1 MWILILKVL
10 NGVLMVYMLLLSI
23 RIILTWFHGLT
34 YSKAFKYLA
43 MVTEPYLAL
52 FYKLRF
58 LRKGIFDF
66 TPIAAILV
74 LVVVLDVINGLIFYG
89 KITLGFVLASILTAL
104 WSGVSFIL
112 LLFFV
117 IGAVRVLIIVTR
129 RGGDSP
135 FLKVFDI
142 MIQPIV
148 AFVMRVVRLGR
159 KATYTQYLLLTVG
172 FLFVFWLLGRIFIN
186 QLVGVLRSLPI

>member
-1 MWILILKVL
+1 VWILVLKVL

-34 YSKAFKYLA
+34 YSKAFKFLA
-43 MVTEPYLAL
+43 MITEPYLAL
-52 FYKLRF
+52 FYRLKF

-74 LVVVLDVINGLIFYG
+74 LVVVLDMINGLLFYG
-89 KITLGFVLASILTAL
+89 KITLGFFLASVLTAL

-117 IGAVRVLIIVTR
+117 IGTVRVLVIVTR
-129 RGGDSP
+129 RSGDSP

-148 AFVMRVVRLGR
+148 AFVMRVVKLGR
-159 KATYTQYLLLTVG
+159 RATYTQYLLLTVG

-186 QLVGVLRSLPI
+186 QLVGVLRALPV

>member
-1 MWILILKVL
+1 MWILVLKVL

-34 YSKAFKYLA
+34 YSKAFKFLA
-43 MVTEPYLAL
+43 MITEPYLAL
-52 FYKLRF
+52 FYRLKF

-74 LVVVLDVINGLIFYG
+74 LVVVLDMINGLLFYG
-89 KITLGFVLASILTAL
+89 KITLGFFLASVLTAL

-117 IGAVRVLIIVTR
+117 IGTVRVLVIVTR
-129 RGGDSP
+129 RSGDSP

-148 AFVMRVVRLGR
+148 AFVMRVVKLGR
-159 KATYTQYLLLTVG
+159 RATYTQYLLLTVG

-186 QLVGVLRSLPI
+186 QLVGVLRALPV